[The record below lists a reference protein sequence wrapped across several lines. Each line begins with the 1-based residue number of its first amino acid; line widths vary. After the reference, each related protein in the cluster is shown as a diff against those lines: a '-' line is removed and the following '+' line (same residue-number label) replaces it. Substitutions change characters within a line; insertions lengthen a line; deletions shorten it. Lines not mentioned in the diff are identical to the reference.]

1 MSNNEF
7 NEWKEELIE
16 QLEVIIISFLIA
28 LPIGLIIFYL
38 FYIR

>member
-1 MSNNEF
+1 MSKNEF